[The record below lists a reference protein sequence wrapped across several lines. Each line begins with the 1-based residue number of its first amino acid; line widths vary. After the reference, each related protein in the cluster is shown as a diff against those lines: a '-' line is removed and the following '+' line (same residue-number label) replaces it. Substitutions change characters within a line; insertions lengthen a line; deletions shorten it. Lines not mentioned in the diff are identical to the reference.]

1 MQRDLR
7 VYLADVQQAI
17 AHIQDF
23 TLGMTHESYQ
33 SDLRTRRAVERE
45 FTIIAEALSRI
56 AHISPELR
64 QRVDSVRQIANFRN
78 IIIHEYD
85 VLDDDYVWKTVQ
97 DFIPILALQIDAWA
111 AELDAIKP

>member
-1 MQRDLR
+1 
-7 VYLADVQQAI
+7 
-17 AHIQDF
+17 
-23 TLGMTHESYQ
+23 MTHDAYQ

-56 AHISPELR
+56 VHISPEIR
-64 QRVDSVRQIANFRN
+64 HRVDSVRKIANFRN

-97 DFIPILALQIDAWA
+97 DFLPILAQQIDAWA
-111 AELDAIKP
+111 TELDSATP